1 MKTNIPK
8 AVLQSLKAFS
18 RPSLCL
24 IFFLTAIAGANAEF
38 KFSYTYQN
46 ITRINGGGTLEKG
59 DIIEIR
65 AQMLVEQK
73 ATNVY
78 YRDTIKPGFSLV
90 PNSMKIVTNEGLI
103 FRGPYTDA
111 GGDDL
116 GMTKA
121 WSGTKVLRVNVGK
134 GASNVDFL
142 NFDGALMGGGT
153 IDPGDKP
160 KFYNTKTLF
169 VVAYRLEVTADF
181 GDTVYLGGKFYYTY
195 KPKNK
200 PTLNATEAFSYS
212 GIKIIKNDGLC
223 QNYASASFTAESSFG
238 DGTLQNRVLEA
249 NAPGYVKVN
258 LGPNHPDDGEYS
270 IANNTSGNGST
281 DNTVP
286 IRDGANNR
294 VFNVWDIVGDHT
306 GAADP
311 EVGNPAV
318 APGTNG
324 GYMLVVNSAYPTGDA
339 YKDSIY
345 GLCPNTYYEFSAW
358 IRNICG
364 YCALDS
370 NGTSPNTPGVL
381 PNLAFTVN
389 GIDYYTTGEIEWNGK
404 WMKRGFIYKTG
415 PAETSFEITIK
426 NNAPGGGG
434 NDWVL
439 DDISLAT
446 CYPNLIMNPSDVANV
461 CLGSKFYLSDTI
473 RSYFDNYIYYCWEK
487 STDGGATWVSTGN
500 CGIGTP
506 VLKNGLWEY
515 VVDTAFTSQITDND
529 TYFRVKVATTAAN
542 LGQQECSS
550 GNSQQV
556 KLEVQ
561 EKDCIVQAEDIKSF
575 TGRLEGANAQLSWTT
590 FAEDNLKEIEV
601 QKSTDGMNFRTIGT
615 VLPKHINGGDYQF
628 TDNEEL
634 INSAFYR
641 LRLIKKGNNGF
652 VVSEAISLRNYTTA
666 LNLKVVNPFQ
676 SEIRIDLA
684 TSVEGIAELALID
697 NYGRVLKRTDREI
710 KRGSKTIVWE
720 GMSDLPQGIYIL
732 SAQINGMKFRQ
743 KIMKHF

>member
-24 IFFLTAIAGANAEF
+24 IFFLTAIAGANAQF
-38 KFSYTYQN
+38 TFSYTYQN
-46 ITRINGGGTLEKG
+46 ITRNNGGGTLEKG

-65 AQMLVEQK
+65 ALMKVDQK

-160 KFYNTKTLF
+160 KFYGKTLF

-195 KPKNK
+195 KPNK
-200 PTLNATEAFSYS
+200 MPTVNATEAFSYG
-212 GIKIIKNDGLC
+212 GIKVIKNDGLC

-238 DGTLQNRVLEA
+238 SGTLQNRVMGA
-249 NAPGYVKVN
+249 NAPGYIKAN
-258 LGPNHPDDGEYS
+258 LGPNHPVYGEYS
-270 IANNTSGNGST
+270 IANNISGNGST
-281 DNTVP
+281 DNSVP
-286 IRDGANNR
+286 IRDGTSNR
-294 VFNVWDIVGDHT
+294 VFQVWDIVGDHT
-306 GAADP
+306 GASDP

-324 GYMLVVNSAYPTGDA
+324 GYMLVVNSAYPTGEA

-415 PAETSFEITIK
+415 PTETSFEITIK

-515 VVDTAFTSQITDND
+515 VVDTAFTSQITDNN

-575 TGRLEGANAQLSWTT
+575 TGRLEGVNAQLSWTT

-601 QKSTDGMNFRTIGT
+601 QKSADGMNFRTIGT

-628 TDNEEL
+628 TDNEGL

-710 KRGSKTIVWE
+710 KRGNKTIVWE

>member
-1 MKTNIPK
+1 MKTNIPI
-8 AVLQSLKAFS
+8 AVLQGLRAFS

-24 IFFLTAIAGANAEF
+24 IFFLAAFTSANAQF
-38 KFSYTYQN
+38 TFSYTYQN
-46 ITRINGGGTLEKG
+46 ITRNNGGGTLEKG

-65 AQMLVEQK
+65 ALMKVDQK

-90 PNSMKIVTNEGLI
+90 PNSMKIVTNEGLT
-103 FRGPYTDA
+103 FRGPYTDG

-116 GMTKA
+116 GMAKS
-121 WSGTKVLRVNVGK
+121 WSGTKALRVNVGK
-134 GASNVDFL
+134 GASNVDFM

-160 KFYNTKTLF
+160 KFYGTTLF

-195 KPKNK
+195 KPKNS
-200 PTLNATEAFSYS
+200 PTLNATEVLSYG

-238 DGTLQNRVLEA
+238 SGTLQNRVLEII
-249 NAPGYVKVN
+249 PQGYVKAN
-258 LGPNHPDDGEYS
+258 LGPNHPVDGEYS

-281 DNTVP
+281 DNSVP
-286 IRDGANNR
+286 IRDGTSNR
-294 VFNVWDIVGDHT
+294 VFQVWDIVGDHT

-311 EVGNPAV
+311 ELGNPAV

-324 GYMLVVNSAYPTGDA
+324 GYMLVVNSAYPTGVA
-339 YKDSIY
+339 YIDTIY

-370 NGTSPNTPGVL
+370 NSNRPNTPGVL

-389 GIDYYTTGEIEWNGK
+389 GVDYYTTGEIEWNGK

-415 PAETSFEITIK
+415 PTETSFEITIK

-500 CGIGTP
+500 CGVGTP

-515 VVDTAFTSQITDND
+515 VVDTAFTSQITDNN

-542 LGQQECSS
+542 LGQDECSS

-575 TGRLEGANAQLSWTT
+575 TGRLEGVNAQLSWTT
-590 FAEDNLKEIEV
+590 FAEDNLREIEI
-601 QKSTDGMNFRTIGT
+601 QKSADGMNFRTIST
-615 VLPKHINGGDYQF
+615 VLPRHINGGDYQF

-652 VVSEAISLRNYTTA
+652 VVSEAISLRNYTTT
-666 LNLKVVNPFQ
+666 LNLKVVNPFR

-710 KRGSKTIVWE
+710 KRGNKTIVWE

-743 KIMKHF
+743 KIMKNF